1 MMRKRGLCETLAG
14 LGLVT
19 LGGFQFALAHNPDHP
34 QDEPE
39 IVAVIASSNAA
50 IIDAITG
57 DVIEAPTWPVIEFSL
72 IKSS

>member
-1 MMRKRGLCETLAG
+1 MIRKPGLCEALAG

-19 LGGFQFALAHNPDHP
+19 LGGFQFVLAHNPDHP

-39 IVAVIASSNAA
+39 IVAVIPSSNAA
-50 IIDAITG
+50 IIDTITG